1 MQRSLLLLSASFL
14 LVACEGLK
22 SPWSSTSS
30 PEGTTIATVTPAAS
44 KPVAA
49 RNADAAEAAP
59 VNPTRFSWE
68 KDLPA
73 GESAKPATPKETV
86 IEPPK
91 DAGKARVIS
100 VREDAGLV
108 ALARAEKPE
117 AKSRLQLVKDGKA
130 ILVEVIRADDK
141 MIVVGI
147 IPNQDK
153 APKLVPGDEVGCGVL
168 APAAPAAQ

>member
-22 SPWSSTSS
+22 SPWSSTSA
-30 PEGTTIATVTPAAS
+30 PEGKTIATVASADPAA
-44 KPVAA
+44 PAGV
-49 RNADAAEAAP
+49 EGAP
-59 VNPTRFSWE
+59 VTNARYSWE

-73 GESAKPATPKETV
+73 GETAKPVVAKETV

-91 DAGKARVIS
+91 DAGRARVIS

-108 ALARAEKPE
+108 ALARSEKPE
-117 AKSRLQLVKDGKA
+117 PKSRLQLVKDGKA
-130 ILVEVIRADDK
+130 ILVEVIRSDDK

-153 APKLVPGDEVGCGVL
+153 APKLLPGDEVGCGVL
-168 APAAPAAQ
+168 KPLDLFGVFFAR

>member
-1 MQRSLLLLSASFL
+1 MQRSLLLLSASFF

-22 SPWSSTSS
+22 SPWSSTSA
-30 PEGTTIATVTPAAS
+30 PEGKTIATVAPTAA
-44 KPVAA
+44 ATG
-49 RNADAAEAAP
+49 EEGAP
-59 VNPTRFSWE
+59 VTNARYSWE

-73 GESAKPATPKETV
+73 GETAKPVVHKETV

-91 DAGKARVIS
+91 DAGRARVIT

-108 ALARAEKPE
+108 ALARSEKPE
-117 AKSRLQLVKDGKA
+117 PKSRLQLVKDGKA
-130 ILVEVIRADDK
+130 ILVEVIRSDDK

-168 APAAPAAQ
+168 APAAPVAE

>member
-1 MQRSLLLLSASFL
+1 MQRSLLLLSASFF

-22 SPWSSTSS
+22 SPWSSTSA
-30 PEGTTIATVTPAAS
+30 PEGKTIATVAPTAAATG
-44 KPVAA
+44 V
-49 RNADAAEAAP
+49 EGAP
-59 VNPTRFSWE
+59 VTNARYSWE

-73 GESAKPATPKETV
+73 GETAKPVVAKEPV

-91 DAGKARVIS
+91 DAGRARVIT

-108 ALARAEKPE
+108 ALARSEKPE

-130 ILVEVIRADDK
+130 ILVEVVRSDDK

-153 APKLVPGDEVGCGVL
+153 APKLVPGDEIGCGVL

>member
-22 SPWSSTSS
+22 SPWSSTSA
-30 PEGTTIATVTPAAS
+30 PEGKTIASVAPTAS
-44 KPVAA
+44 SAV
-49 RNADAAEAAP
+49 EGAP
-59 VNPTRFSWE
+59 VTNTRYSWE

-73 GESAKPATPKETV
+73 GETAKPVVAKETV

-91 DAGKARVIS
+91 DAGRARVIT

-108 ALARAEKPE
+108 ALARSEKPE
-117 AKSRLQLVKDGKA
+117 PKSRLQLVKDGKA
-130 ILVEVIRADDK
+130 ILVEVIRSDDK

-168 APAAPAAQ
+168 APAAPVAE

>member
-1 MQRSLLLLSASFL
+1 MQRSLLLLSASFF

-22 SPWSSTSS
+22 SPWSSTSA
-30 PEGTTIATVTPAAS
+30 PEGKTIATVAPTAS
-44 KPVAA
+44 SAV
-49 RNADAAEAAP
+49 EGAP
-59 VNPTRFSWE
+59 VTNTRYSWE

-73 GESAKPATPKETV
+73 GETAKPVVAKEPV

-91 DAGKARVIS
+91 DAGRARVIT

-108 ALARAEKPE
+108 ALARSEKPE
-117 AKSRLQLVKDGKA
+117 PKSRLQLVKDGKA
-130 ILVEVIRADDK
+130 ILVEVIRSDDK

-168 APAAPAAQ
+168 APAAPVAE

>member
-1 MQRSLLLLSASFL
+1 MQRSLLILSASFL

-30 PEGTTIATVTPAAS
+30 PEGSTIANVTPAA
-44 KPVAA
+44 P
-49 RNADAAEAAP
+49 NADGTP
-59 VNPTRFSWE
+59 VSTTRFSWE

-73 GESAKPATPKETV
+73 GETAKPVAPKETV

-108 ALARAEKPE
+108 ALARSEKPDP
-117 AKSRLQLVKDGKA
+117 KSRLQLVKDGKA
-130 ILVEVIRADDK
+130 ILVEVVRSDDK

>member
-1 MQRSLLLLSASFL
+1 MQRSLLILSTSFL

-30 PEGTTIATVTPAAS
+30 PEGSAPVAAAATPAADGT
-44 KPVAA
+44 VAT
-49 RNADAAEAAP
+49 
-59 VNPTRFSWE
+59 TRFSWE

-73 GESAKPATPKETV
+73 GETAKPSAPKENV
-86 IEPPK
+86 VEAPK

-108 ALARAEKPE
+108 ALARSEKPE
-117 AKSRLQLVKDGKA
+117 VKARLQLVKDGKA
-130 ILVEVIRADDK
+130 ILVEVVKVDDK
-141 MIVVGI
+141 MIVAGI

-153 APKLVPGDEVGCGVL
+153 APKLAAGDEVGCGVL
-168 APAAPAAQ
+168 APAAQ

>member
-22 SPWSSTSS
+22 SPWSSTSA
-30 PEGTTIATVTPAAS
+30 PEGKTIATVAPTAAS
-44 KPVAA
+44 GV
-49 RNADAAEAAP
+49 EGAP
-59 VNPTRFSWE
+59 VTNARYSWE

-73 GESAKPATPKETV
+73 GETAKPVVAKEV
-86 IEPPK
+86 VVEPPK
-91 DAGKARVIS
+91 DAGRARVIT

-108 ALARAEKPE
+108 ALARSEKPE
-117 AKSRLQLVKDGKA
+117 PKSRLQLVKDGKA
-130 ILVEVIRADDK
+130 ILVEVIRSDDK

-168 APAAPAAQ
+168 APAAPVAE

>member
-22 SPWSSTSS
+22 SPWSSTSA
-30 PEGTTIATVTPAAS
+30 PEGKTIATVAPTAS
-44 KPVAA
+44 TGV
-49 RNADAAEAAP
+49 EGAP
-59 VNPTRFSWE
+59 VTNTRYSWE

-73 GESAKPATPKETV
+73 GETAKPVVAKETV

-91 DAGKARVIS
+91 DAGRARVIT

-108 ALARAEKPE
+108 ALARSEKPE
-117 AKSRLQLVKDGKA
+117 PKSRLQLVKDGKA
-130 ILVEVIRADDK
+130 ILVEVIRSDDK

-168 APAAPAAQ
+168 APAAPVAE

>member
-1 MQRSLLLLSASFL
+1 MQRSLLILSASFL

-22 SPWSSTSS
+22 SPWSSTSA
-30 PEGTTIATVTPAAS
+30 PEGKTIATVAPTAS
-44 KPVAA
+44 SAV
-49 RNADAAEAAP
+49 EGAP
-59 VNPTRFSWE
+59 VTNTRYSWE

-73 GESAKPATPKETV
+73 GETAKPVVAKEPV

-91 DAGKARVIS
+91 DAGRARVIT

-108 ALARAEKPE
+108 ALARSEKPE
-117 AKSRLQLVKDGKA
+117 PKSRLQLVKDGKA
-130 ILVEVIRADDK
+130 ILVEVIRSDDK

-168 APAAPAAQ
+168 APAAPVAE

>member
-1 MQRSLLLLSASFL
+1 MQRSLLLLSASFF

-22 SPWSSTSS
+22 SPWSSTSA
-30 PEGTTIATVTPAAS
+30 PEGKTIATVAPTAS
-44 KPVAA
+44 SAV
-49 RNADAAEAAP
+49 EGAP
-59 VNPTRFSWE
+59 VTNTRYSWE

-73 GESAKPATPKETV
+73 GETAKPVVAKETV

-91 DAGKARVIS
+91 DAGRARVIT

-108 ALARAEKPE
+108 ALARSEKPE
-117 AKSRLQLVKDGKA
+117 PKSRLQLVKDGKA
-130 ILVEVIRADDK
+130 ILVEVIRSDDK

-168 APAAPAAQ
+168 APAAPVAE

>member
-22 SPWSSTSS
+22 SPWSSTSA
-30 PEGTTIATVTPAAS
+30 PEGKTIATVAPTAS
-44 KPVAA
+44 SAV
-49 RNADAAEAAP
+49 EGAP
-59 VNPTRFSWE
+59 VTNTRYSWE

-73 GESAKPATPKETV
+73 GETAKPVVAKEPV

-91 DAGKARVIS
+91 DAGRARVIT

-108 ALARAEKPE
+108 ALARSEKPE
-117 AKSRLQLVKDGKA
+117 PKSRLQLVKDGKA
-130 ILVEVIRADDK
+130 ILVEVIRSDDK

-168 APAAPAAQ
+168 APAAPVAE

>member
-1 MQRSLLLLSASFL
+1 MQRTLLLLSASFL
-14 LVACEGLK
+14 LVACEGIK
-22 SPWSSTSS
+22 SPWSSTSA
-30 PEGTTIATVTPAAS
+30 PEGKTIATAS
-44 KPVAA
+44 ASASSGV
-49 RNADAAEAAP
+49 EGAP
-59 VNPTRFSWE
+59 VTNTRYSWE

-73 GESAKPATPKETV
+73 GETAKPVVPKETV

-91 DAGKARVIS
+91 DAGKARVIT

-108 ALARAEKPE
+108 ALARSEKPDP
-117 AKSRLQLVKDGKA
+117 KSRLQLVKDGKA
-130 ILVEVIRADDK
+130 ILVEVIRSDDK

-168 APAAPAAQ
+168 PPAAPAAE

>member
-1 MQRSLLLLSASFL
+1 MQRSLLLLSASFF

-22 SPWSSTSS
+22 SPWSSTSA
-30 PEGTTIATVTPAAS
+30 PEGKTIASVAPTAS
-44 KPVAA
+44 SAV
-49 RNADAAEAAP
+49 EGAP
-59 VNPTRFSWE
+59 VTNTRYSWE

-73 GESAKPATPKETV
+73 GETAKPVVAKETV

-91 DAGKARVIS
+91 DAGRARVIT

-108 ALARAEKPE
+108 ALARSEKPE
-117 AKSRLQLVKDGKA
+117 PKSRLQLVKDGKA
-130 ILVEVIRADDK
+130 ILVEVIRSDDK

-168 APAAPAAQ
+168 APAAPVAE

>member
-1 MQRSLLLLSASFL
+1 MQRSLLILSVSFL
-14 LVACEGLK
+14 LVACEGMK
-22 SPWSSTSS
+22 SPWSSTSA
-30 PEGTTIATVTPAAS
+30 PDGTTIATVTPAA
-44 KPVAA
+44 PVAPV
-49 RNADAAEAAP
+49 DAGVEGAP
-59 VNPTRFSWE
+59 VTNTRYSWE

-73 GESAKPATPKETV
+73 GGAAKPAAPKETV

-108 ALARAEKPE
+108 ALARSEKPE
-117 AKSRLQLVKDGKA
+117 PKSRLQLVKDGKA

-153 APKLVPGDEVGCGVL
+153 APKLAPGDEVGCGVL
-168 APAAPAAQ
+168 APAAPAAE

>member
-1 MQRSLLLLSASFL
+1 MQRSLLLLSASFF

-22 SPWSSTSS
+22 SPWSSTSA
-30 PEGTTIATVTPAAS
+30 PEGKTIASVAPTAS
-44 KPVAA
+44 SAV
-49 RNADAAEAAP
+49 EGAP
-59 VNPTRFSWE
+59 VTNTRYSWE

-73 GESAKPATPKETV
+73 GETAKPVVAKEPV

-91 DAGKARVIS
+91 DAGRARVIT

-108 ALARAEKPE
+108 ALARSEKPE
-117 AKSRLQLVKDGKA
+117 PKSRLQLVKDGKA
-130 ILVEVIRADDK
+130 ILVEVIRSDDK

-168 APAAPAAQ
+168 APAAPVAE

>member
-22 SPWSSTSS
+22 SPWSSTSA
-30 PEGTTIATVTPAAS
+30 PEGKTIATVAPTAS
-44 KPVAA
+44 SAV
-49 RNADAAEAAP
+49 EGAP
-59 VNPTRFSWE
+59 VTNTRYSWE

-73 GESAKPATPKETV
+73 GETAKPVVAKETV

-91 DAGKARVIS
+91 DAGRARVIT

-108 ALARAEKPE
+108 ALARSEKPE
-117 AKSRLQLVKDGKA
+117 PKSRLQLVKDGKA
-130 ILVEVIRADDK
+130 ILVEVIRSDDK

-168 APAAPAAQ
+168 APAAPVAE

>member
-1 MQRSLLLLSASFL
+1 MQRTLLILSTSFL
-14 LVACEGLK
+14 FVACEGLK

-30 PEGTTIATVTPAAS
+30 PEGSAAPAVATV
-44 KPVAA
+44 
-49 RNADAAEAAP
+49 AP
-59 VNPTRFSWE
+59 VSVDGAPVVTTRFSWE
-68 KDLPA
+68 KELAA
-73 GESAKPATPKETV
+73 GETAKPVVPKENV
-86 IEPPK
+86 VEAPK

-108 ALARAEKPE
+108 ALARSEKPE
-117 AKSRLQLVKDGKA
+117 PKSRLQLVKDGKA
-130 ILVEVIRADDK
+130 ILVEVIRSDDK

-168 APAAPAAQ
+168 APAPAAQ

>member
-1 MQRSLLLLSASFL
+1 MQRSLLLLATSFL

-30 PEGTTIATVTPAAS
+30 PEGSSSAAGAAVPAADGS
-44 KPVAA
+44 VAA
-49 RNADAAEAAP
+49 
-59 VNPTRFSWE
+59 TRFSWE

-73 GESAKPATPKETV
+73 GESVKPAAPKENV
-86 IEPPK
+86 VEVPK

-117 AKSRLQLVKDGKA
+117 PKARLQLVKDGKA
-130 ILVEVIRADDK
+130 ILVEVVKVDDK
-141 MIVVGI
+141 MIVAGI

-168 APAAPAAQ
+168 APAAQ

>member
-1 MQRSLLLLSASFL
+1 MQRSLLLLSASFF

-22 SPWSSTSS
+22 SPWSSTSA
-30 PEGTTIATVTPAAS
+30 PEGKTIATVAPTAPE
-44 KPVAA
+44 AA
-49 RNADAAEAAP
+49 REDGAP
-59 VNPTRFSWE
+59 VTNARYSWE

-73 GESAKPATPKETV
+73 GATAKPVGPKETV

-91 DAGKARVIS
+91 EADKARVIS

-108 ALARAEKPE
+108 ALARSEKPE
-117 AKSRLQLVKDGKA
+117 PKSRLQLVKDGKA
-130 ILVEVIRADDK
+130 ILVEVIRSDDK

-168 APAAPAAQ
+168 APAAPVAE

>member
-22 SPWSSTSS
+22 SPWSSTSA
-30 PEGTTIATVTPAAS
+30 PEGKTIATVASADPAG
-44 KPVAA
+44 V
-49 RNADAAEAAP
+49 EGAP
-59 VNPTRFSWE
+59 VTNARYSWE

-73 GESAKPATPKETV
+73 GETAKPVVAKETV

-91 DAGKARVIS
+91 DPGRARVIS

-108 ALARAEKPE
+108 ALARSEKPE
-117 AKSRLQLVKDGKA
+117 PKSRLQLVKDGKA
-130 ILVEVIRADDK
+130 ILVEVIRSDDK

-153 APKLVPGDEVGCGVL
+153 APKLLPGDEVGCGVL
-168 APAAPAAQ
+168 APAAPVAE

>member
-1 MQRSLLLLSASFL
+1 MQRSLLILSASFL

-30 PEGTTIATVTPAAS
+30 PEGATIATVAS
-44 KPVAA
+44 A
-49 RNADAAEAAP
+49 NATEGAP
-59 VNPTRFSWE
+59 VTNTRFSWE

-73 GESAKPATPKETV
+73 GESAKPVAPKETV

-108 ALARAEKPE
+108 ALARSEKPE
-117 AKSRLQLVKDGKA
+117 PKSRLQLVKDGKA
-130 ILVEVIRADDK
+130 ILVEVVRSDDK

-153 APKLVPGDEVGCGVL
+153 APKLVPGDEIGCGVL
-168 APAAPAAQ
+168 APAAPVAE

>member
-22 SPWSSTSS
+22 SPWSSTSA
-30 PEGTTIATVTPAAS
+30 PEGKTIAS
-44 KPVAA
+44 VAPTA
-49 RNADAAEAAP
+49 TGVEGAP
-59 VNPTRFSWE
+59 VTNARYSWE

-73 GESAKPATPKETV
+73 GETAKPVVAKETV

-91 DAGKARVIS
+91 DAGRARVIT

-108 ALARAEKPE
+108 ALARSEKPE
-117 AKSRLQLVKDGKA
+117 PKSRLQLVKDGKA
-130 ILVEVIRADDK
+130 ILVEVIRSDDK

-168 APAAPAAQ
+168 APAAPVAE

>member
-1 MQRSLLLLSASFL
+1 MQRTLLILSTSFL
-14 LVACEGLK
+14 FVACEGLK

-30 PEGTTIATVTPAAS
+30 PEGTAAPAEATV
-44 KPVAA
+44 
-49 RNADAAEAAP
+49 AP
-59 VNPTRFSWE
+59 VSVDGAPVVTTRFSWE
-68 KDLPA
+68 KELAA
-73 GESAKPATPKETV
+73 GETAKPVAPKENV
-86 IEPPK
+86 VEAPK

-108 ALARAEKPE
+108 ALARSEKPE
-117 AKSRLQLVKDGKA
+117 PKSRLQLVKDGKA
-130 ILVEVIRADDK
+130 ILVEVIRSDDK

-168 APAAPAAQ
+168 APAPAAQ

>member
-22 SPWSSTSS
+22 SPWSSTSA
-30 PEGTTIATVTPAAS
+30 PEGKTIATVAPTASSAVEGAPAT
-44 KPVAA
+44 
-49 RNADAAEAAP
+49 N
-59 VNPTRFSWE
+59 TRYSWE

-73 GESAKPATPKETV
+73 GETAKPVVAKETV

-91 DAGKARVIS
+91 DAGRARVIT

-108 ALARAEKPE
+108 ALARSEKPE
-117 AKSRLQLVKDGKA
+117 PKSRLQLVKDGKA
-130 ILVEVIRADDK
+130 ILVEVIRSEDK

-168 APAAPAAQ
+168 APAAPVAE

>member
-1 MQRSLLLLSASFL
+1 MQRSLLILSTSFL

-30 PEGTTIATVTPAAS
+30 PEGSAPVVAAATPAADGT
-44 KPVAA
+44 VAT
-49 RNADAAEAAP
+49 
-59 VNPTRFSWE
+59 TRFSWE

-73 GESAKPATPKETV
+73 GETAKPSAPKENV
-86 IEPPK
+86 VEAPK

-108 ALARAEKPE
+108 ALARSEKPE
-117 AKSRLQLVKDGKA
+117 VKARLQLVKDGKA
-130 ILVEVIRADDK
+130 ILVEVVKVDDK
-141 MIVVGI
+141 MIVAGI

-153 APKLVPGDEVGCGVL
+153 APKLAAGDEVGCGVL
-168 APAAPAAQ
+168 APAAQ

>member
-1 MQRSLLLLSASFL
+1 MQRSLLLLSASFF

-22 SPWSSTSS
+22 SPWSSTSA
-30 PEGTTIATVTPAAS
+30 PEGKTIATVAPTAQAAATG
-44 KPVAA
+44 V
-49 RNADAAEAAP
+49 EGAP
-59 VNPTRFSWE
+59 VTNARYSWE

-73 GESAKPATPKETV
+73 GETAKPVVAKEPV

-91 DAGKARVIS
+91 DAGRARVIT

-108 ALARAEKPE
+108 ALARSEKPE
-117 AKSRLQLVKDGKA
+117 PKSRLQLVKDGKA
-130 ILVEVIRADDK
+130 ILVEVIRSDDK

-153 APKLVPGDEVGCGVL
+153 APKLAPGDEVGCGVL
-168 APAAPAAQ
+168 APAAPVAE